1 MASNTPDHAPAGLLK
16 RTRRVWLPLLAA
28 IAITIGAG
36 LAWLL
41 NSERGAQF
49 ALSTAASLS
58 NGVLQ
63 TKDVSGHL
71 NGSLHIAQLGI
82 QLENQKIVLD
92 DIQLDT
98 QLAKLL
104 TGKLHVTALQIGKLA
119 IVNKIDQVKEPA
131 KLPDSISLP
140 LHLQIDK
147 VKVRGGEIGWGPLNV
162 VTLGA
167 FSFDLDFDG
176 KRYVLNLDQLS
187 ARGTANAAAFDG
199 NFQGQATLATSK
211 PYALQATI
219 SSYSEARIDNRNIG
233 ANGQLDLRG
242 SLQELAAAINLQIG
256 QATVKG
262 QAILRPFAE
271 QLLGATDLTAQ
282 ALDLAVLSTDLPQT
296 ALHIQLSAAE
306 NGSGNLT
313 MENTAAGLL
322 NDARLPLRKLQI
334 DFAQNDEQFSFSHIL
349 AEFGN
354 TNKSAG
360 KIEGNGRYAKGALA
374 LNLQTDALDVKK
386 LDSRMRASR
395 LSGSLDMHHADGKQN
410 FTLALSEPLKKNK
423 LTLNAQALIAD
434 ESVSISKAELRA
446 GNSEVLA
453 SAHYGLNGKQTFDA
467 KGLVRNFQLRDLGD
481 FPQLPALHINGDFS
495 LRGARLPA
503 LEADIAL
510 NIRDSQLAGRPLSG
524 EAQAKLHGDTLQV
537 SKLLLNAGDNRL
549 TAQGKLADDNASVVF
564 ALHAPALA
572 QLGSGFG
579 GAVQIDGE
587 IRGKVQQPR
596 IVATWQGKQIR
607 LPGPV
612 QIDGTEG
619 KADVALNLDANR
631 SPSLINSANIRATA
645 HGINADGERIAN
657 LSAQTQFAL
666 PANAPVAITVRADG
680 ITGPRLRAE
689 SFKLDV
695 SGSTSQHALSATL
708 LEREQNWRLTASGGL
723 QTTKHE
729 LRWQGAINTLDA
741 SGKLAA
747 KLAAPAPLLLS
758 QKLIQLDRF
767 QLNSDHARITME
779 QFIRNERGIATRG
792 KFEHVQIAS
801 LLQSLQAAPAIAGDL
816 KLAGEWNL
824 SLYDQADGTF
834 SVRRE
839 SGDIVMRNN
848 AAIALGLNTL
858 NATVNANK
866 GRIAARLLVDGR
878 QSGQIDVSLNTSM
891 GGATRFSIA
900 PNAPLSGRL
909 RINTPMLG
917 WLGPM
922 ISPTLMTEGS
932 LQGDVALAGTFAQ
945 PQLTGP
951 VNADKLRLRF
961 TDTGIDL
968 KQGTLRSEFR
978 NDQLLIS
985 NLSFQNEGSLTIS
998 GPLSLVREQLALEL
1012 AIKVEHYK
1020 LIDRSDRKLVIS
1032 GNSVVGWREG
1042 SAKANGKFEVNSGF
1056 VDISAS
1062 DAPALSDD
1070 VVIVGR
1076 GDSQGKK
1083 AVIALDI
1090 EIGLGDG
1097 IRLRGRGID
1106 ALLLGQ
1112 LHLLAGAGDNLRA
1125 QGNLRVAS
1133 GTFKAYGR
1141 ELAIEQ
1147 GLLRFSGPLNN
1158 PALDIL
1164 AMRRGQEVEAGVSVR
1179 GTVLSPRITL
1189 VSEPTVPDAEKLSWL
1204 VLGRGLSGTT
1214 DSDLGALQSAASSLL
1229 TQGAAGGLQSQIA
1242 TAFGLDDFSIG
1253 SSDTNLQ
1260 ERIVMLGKQIS
1271 SKLYVSYKQGLESA
1285 SSVLLLRYTLTPR
1298 ITLEGEA
1305 GTSSALSLFYNFAFD

>member
-1 MASNTPDHAPAGLLK
+1 MVSNTPDQASANLPR
-16 RTRRVWLPLLAA
+16 RTRRIWLPL
-28 IAITIGAG
+28 IAVLTITLGAG
-36 LAWLL
+36 LTWLL

-49 ALSTAASLS
+49 ALSTASTLS

-63 TKDVSGHL
+63 TRDVSGRL
-71 NGSLHIAQLGI
+71 NGSLHIGQLGI
-82 QLENQKIVLD
+82 QLENQNIVLD

-98 QLAKLL
+98 QLTKLL
-104 TGKLHVTALQIGKLA
+104 TGKLHVTALQIGKLG
-119 IVNKIDQVKEPA
+119 IVNKIDQVKEAA

-140 LHLQIDK
+140 LRLQIDK

-167 FSFDLDFDG
+167 FAFDLDFDG

-187 ARGTANAAAFDG
+187 ARGTASSAAFDG
-199 NFQGQATLATSK
+199 SFQGQATLATSK

-219 SSYSEARIDNRNIG
+219 ASYSEAHIDNRNIG

-282 ALDLAVLSTDLPQT
+282 ALDLAVLNTDLPKT
-296 ALHIQLSAAE
+296 TMHIQLSAAE

-322 NDARLPLRKLQI
+322 NDARLPLKKLRI
-334 DFAQNDEQFSFSHIL
+334 DFTQNDEQFNFKHIL
-349 AEFGN
+349 AELGS
-354 TNKSAG
+354 TNQSAG
-360 KIEGNGRYAKGALA
+360 KLEGNGHYAKGALA

-395 LSGSLDMHHADGKQN
+395 LSGSLDMRHADGKQN
-410 FTLALSEPLKKNK
+410 FTLALSEPLKKSK

-434 ESVSISKAELRA
+434 EGITISKAELRA
-446 GNSEVLA
+446 GNGEMNA
-453 SAHYGLNGKQTFDA
+453 SAHYALNGKQAFDA
-467 KGLVRNFQLRDLGD
+467 KGIVRNFQLRDLGD

-495 LRGARLPA
+495 LRGARLPT
-503 LEADIAL
+503 LETDIAL
-510 NIRDSQLAGRPLSG
+510 HIRDSQLAGQPLNG
-524 EAQAKLHGDTLQV
+524 EVQAQLHGDTLLV

-549 TAQGKLADDNASVVF
+549 TAQGKLADDNARVVF
-564 ALHAPALA
+564 ALHAPTLA

-579 GAVQIDGE
+579 GALQIDGE

-596 IVATWQGKQIR
+596 IVATWQGRQIR

-619 KADVALNLDANR
+619 KADVALNLDASR
-631 SPSLINSANIRATA
+631 SPSLLNSANVHATA
-645 HGINADGERIAN
+645 HGINAGGERIAT

-666 PANAPVAITVRADG
+666 PAQAPIAVIVRADG
-680 ITGPRLRAE
+680 ITGQRLRAE
-689 SFKLDV
+689 SFTLDV
-695 SGSTSQHALSATL
+695 SGSTSRHAVSATL
-708 LEREQNWRLTASGGL
+708 LEREQKWQLTASGGL
-723 QTTKHE
+723 HSGKRE
-729 LRWQGAINTLDA
+729 LRWQGAINTLNA
-741 SGKLAA
+741 SGKVTA
-747 KLAAPAPLLLS
+747 KLAAPAPLLVS
-758 QKLIQLDRF
+758 QKVVQLDHFRID
-767 QLNSDHARITME
+767 SDHANIVLE

-792 KFEHVQIAS
+792 TFEHVQIAP
-801 LLQSLQAAPAIAGDL
+801 LLRSLQAAPAIAGDL
-816 KLAGEWNL
+816 KLAGAWNL
-824 SLYDQADGTF
+824 NLYDQADGTF

-839 SGDIVMRNN
+839 SGDIVMHNN

-858 NATVNANK
+858 NATASVSK
-866 GRIAARLLVDGR
+866 GRVTARLLADGR
-878 QSGQIDVSLNTSM
+878 QSGQIDVSLNTNI

-909 RINTPMLG
+909 RINTPTLG

-932 LQGDVALAGTFAQ
+932 LQSDVTLAGTFAQ
-945 PQLTGP
+945 PQLAGP
-951 VNADKLRLRF
+951 VTADKLRLRF

-985 NLSFQNEGSLTIS
+985 NLGFQNEGSLTIS

-1012 AIKVEHYK
+1012 AIKAEHYK

-1032 GNSVVGWREG
+1032 GSSVVGWRDG

-1062 DAPALSDD
+1062 DAPTLSDD
-1070 VVIVGR
+1070 VVIAGR
-1076 GDSQGKK
+1076 SDSQGKK
-1083 AVIALDI
+1083 AVVALDI

-1106 ALLLGQ
+1106 ALLVGQ
-1112 LHLLAGAGDNLRA
+1112 LHLLASAGDNLRA
-1125 QGNLRVAS
+1125 QGNLRIAS

-1158 PALDIL
+1158 PALDFL
-1164 AMRRGQEVEAGVSVR
+1164 AMRRGQEVEAGVAVR

-1214 DSDLGALQSAASSLL
+1214 DSDLGVLQSAASSLL

-1253 SSDTNLQ
+1253 SSDSNLQ

>member
-1 MASNTPDHAPAGLLK
+1 MVSNTPDQASAGLLK
-16 RTRRVWLPLLAA
+16 RTRRAWLPLLAA
-28 IAITIGAG
+28 IIITTGAG
-36 LAWLL
+36 LTWLL

-49 ALSTAASLS
+49 TLSTAVALS

-63 TKDVSGHL
+63 TSDVGGHL
-71 NGSLHIAQLGI
+71 NGSLRIGRLGI
-82 QLENQKIVLD
+82 QLENQNIVLD
-92 DIQLDT
+92 DVRLDT
-98 QLAKLL
+98 QLTKLL
-104 TGKLHVTALQIGKLA
+104 TGKLHVTSLKIGKLG
-119 IVNKIDQVKEPA
+119 IVNKIDQVKEA
-131 KLPDSISLP
+131 AQLPDSISLP
-140 LHLQIDK
+140 LRLQIDK

-167 FSFDLDFDG
+167 FAFDLDFDG
-176 KRYVLNLDQLS
+176 KRYVLNLDQFS
-187 ARGTANAAAFDG
+187 ARSTSNTAAFDG
-199 NFQGQATLATSK
+199 KFQGQATLATSK

-219 SSYSEARIDNRNIG
+219 STESEAHIDDRHIG
-233 ANGQLDLRG
+233 ANGQLDLSG
-242 SLQELAAAINLQIG
+242 SLKELAAAINLQIG

-262 QAILRPFAE
+262 QAILHPFAN
-271 QLLGATDLTAQ
+271 QLLGTSDLTVQ
-282 ALDLAVLSTDLPQT
+282 ALDLAVLSTELPKT
-296 ALHIQLSAAE
+296 ALHVQLNAAE

-322 NDARLPLRKLQI
+322 NDARLPLKKLQI
-334 DFAQNDEQFSFSHIL
+334 DFAQDDEQFRFKRIL
-349 AEFGN
+349 AELGS

-360 KIEGNGRYAKGALA
+360 RLEGNGHYARGALT
-374 LNLQTDALDVKK
+374 LNLKTDALDVQK
-386 LDSRMRASR
+386 LDSRLLASR
-395 LSGSLDMHHADGKQN
+395 LSGSLDMRHADGKQN

-434 ESVSISKAELRA
+434 EGITISKAELRA
-446 GNSEVLA
+446 GNGEMNA
-453 SAHYGLNGKQTFDA
+453 SAHYALNGKQNFDA
-467 KGLVRNFQLRDLGD
+467 KGVVRNFQLRDLGD
-481 FPQLPALHINGDFS
+481 FPQLPALRINGDFS
-495 LRGARLPA
+495 LRGARLPV

-510 NIRDSQLAGRPLSG
+510 HISDSQLAGQPLNA
-524 EAQAKLHGDTLQV
+524 EAQAQLHGDTLLV
-537 SKLLLNAGDNRL
+537 PKLLVNAGDNRF
-549 TAQGKLADDNASVVF
+549 TAQGKLAEDDARIVF
-564 ALHAPALA
+564 ALHAPVLA

-579 GAVQIDGE
+579 GAMQINGE

-596 IVATWQGKQIR
+596 IVTTWQGKQIR
-607 LPGPV
+607 LPGAV

-619 KADVALNLDANR
+619 KADLALNLDTSR
-631 SPSLINSANIRATA
+631 SPSLLNSASIDATA
-645 HGINADGERIAN
+645 HGINAGGERIATF
-657 LSAQTQFAL
+657 SAHTQFSL
-666 PANAPVAITVRADG
+666 PDYAPVAVTVRADG
-680 ITGPRLRAE
+680 ITGPYLRAE

-695 SGSTSQHALSATL
+695 SGSTSRHALSATL
-708 LEREQNWRLTASGGL
+708 LEREQSWQLTASGDL
-723 QTTKHE
+723 QKTARE
-729 LRWQGAINTLDA
+729 LRWKGAINTLDA
-741 SGKLAA
+741 SGKIAA
-747 KLAAPAPLLLS
+747 KLTAPAPLLVS
-758 QKLIQLDRF
+758 QKLVQLDSFR
-767 QLNSDHARITME
+767 LNSDHVSIAME

-792 KFEHVQIAS
+792 TFEHLQIAP
-801 LLQSLQAAPAIAGDL
+801 LLHSLQAAPAIAGDL

-824 SLYDQADGTF
+824 NLYDQADGTF

-839 SGDIVMRNN
+839 SGDIVMPNN
-848 AAIALGLNTL
+848 AAMALGLNTL
-858 NATVNANK
+858 NATASARK

-878 QSGQIDVSLNTSM
+878 QSGQIDISLNTNM

-900 PNAPLSGRL
+900 PNAPLSGYA
-909 RINTPMLG
+909 RINTPTLG

-922 ISPTLMTEGS
+922 ISPTLISEGS
-932 LQGDVALAGTFAQ
+932 LQSDVTLAGTFAQ
-945 PQLTGP
+945 PRLTGP

-968 KQGTLRSEFR
+968 KQGMLRSEFQR
-978 NDQLLIS
+978 DQLLIS
-985 NLSFQNEGSLTIS
+985 NLSFQNEGKLTIS

-1012 AIKVEHYK
+1012 VIKAEHYK

-1042 SAKANGKFEVNSGF
+1042 SAKANGKFEINSGF
-1056 VDISAS
+1056 IDISAS
-1062 DAPALSDD
+1062 DAPTLSDD

-1076 GDSQGKK
+1076 SDSQGKK
-1083 AVIALDI
+1083 TVIALDI

-1106 ALLLGQ
+1106 ALLVGQ
-1112 LHLLAGAGDNLRA
+1112 LHLLASAGDNLRA
-1125 QGNLRVAS
+1125 QGNLRISS

-1214 DSDLGALQSAASSLL
+1214 DSDLGALQDAASSLL
-1229 TQGAAGGLQSQIA
+1229 TQGAAAGLQSQIA

-1253 SSDTNLQ
+1253 SSDSNLQ